1 MSKFKIGDR
10 VKCIDND
17 NDSRGHLKLEYI
29 YVVSKVDSNNDI
41 VIEGSVIFWF
51 GERFELVN
59 SVNMEEF
66 QIW

>member
-10 VKCIDND
+10 VKCINNGDD
-17 NDSRGHLKLEYI
+17 PSGHLKLGDI
-29 YVVSKVDSNNDI
+29 YVVSKVGSNNDI

-51 GERFELVN
+51 GKRFVLVEECI
-59 SVNMEEF
+59 EEF

>member
-10 VKCIDND
+10 VKCINNGDD
-17 NDSRGHLKLEYI
+17 FRGYLKLGDI
-29 YVVSKVDSNNDI
+29 YVVSKVDSNNNI

-51 GERFELVN
+51 GKRFVLVD